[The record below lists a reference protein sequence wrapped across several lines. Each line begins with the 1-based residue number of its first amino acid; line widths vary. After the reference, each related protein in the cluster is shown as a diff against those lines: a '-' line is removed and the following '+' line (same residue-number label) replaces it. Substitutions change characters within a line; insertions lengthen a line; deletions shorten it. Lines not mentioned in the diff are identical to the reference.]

1 MMVISSSGWLA
12 EDELTGTFS
21 YCCLL
26 LCYMKGNAA
35 NFCGVIFIIEG
46 DVLIVG
52 LHG

>member
-1 MMVISSSGWLA
+1 MVCRDAS
-12 EDELTGTFS
+12 DGTSS
-21 YCCLL
+21 YCYLL
-26 LCYMKGNAA
+26 PCCTKGNAA